1 MIYGY
6 SWPLFLRK
14 TMKNSTYIL
23 LFSFIISSCSN
34 DATNTTQN
42 KSQIR
47 IDNHID
53 SVSYAIGL
61 DVAMR
66 LEEQFKDIDHDM
78 LSKAIEDYTTG
89 NELFL
94 SDKERLAVIK
104 KYNDITV
111 PKYRMDKEK
120 LNIIEGG
127 KFLDENLTV
136 DGVIEHKSG
145 IQYKVIKEGS
155 GPKAKLTESVQIH
168 YTGKL
173 IDGTKFDSSYDR
185 GEPAVFP
192 VSRVV
197 PGFSQG
203 LQLMNIGST
212 YQLFIP
218 GHLGY
223 GQGDG
228 PGGPMAVMIFQVE
241 MLNIIEEPTQPIN

>member
-1 MIYGY
+1 MK
-6 SWPLFLRK
+6 K
-14 TMKNSTYIL
+14 TVLTIL
-23 LFSFIISSCSN
+23 LSILITSCSN
-34 DATNTTQN
+34 ETSKSSEN
-42 KSQIR
+42 KSQKR
-47 IDNHID
+47 IENHID

-78 LSKAIEDYTTG
+78 LSQAINDFTTG
-89 NELFL
+89 KELFL
-94 SDKERLAVIK
+94 SDKERLEVIK

-120 LNIIEGG
+120 LNIVEGG
-127 KFLDENLTV
+127 KFLDENLKV

-145 IQYKVIKEGS
+145 IQYKVIKEGT
-155 GPKAKLTESVQIH
+155 GPNPEPNDNVQIH
-168 YTGKL
+168 YKGTL

-203 LQLMNIGST
+203 LLLMNVGST
-212 YQLFIP
+212 YQFFIP

-228 PGGPMAVMIFQVE
+228 PGGPMAVMIFEVE
-241 MLNIIEEPTQPIN
+241 MLNIIKEPTQQ

>member
-1 MIYGY
+1 MK
-6 SWPLFLRK
+6 K
-14 TMKNSTYIL
+14 TVLTIL
-23 LFSFIISSCSN
+23 LSILITSCSN
-34 DATNTTQN
+34 ETS
-42 KSQIR
+42 KSSKNRSQKR
-47 IDNHID
+47 FENHID

-78 LSKAIEDYTTG
+78 LSQAINDFTTG
-89 NELFL
+89 KELFL

-120 LNIIEGG
+120 LNIVEGG
-127 KFLDENLTV
+127 KFLDENLKV

-145 IQYKVIKEGS
+145 IQYKVIKEGT
-155 GPKAKLTESVQIH
+155 GPNPEPNDNVQVH
-168 YTGKL
+168 YKGTL

-203 LQLMNIGST
+203 LLLMNVGST
-212 YQLFIP
+212 YQFFIP

-228 PGGPMAVMIFQVE
+228 PGGPMAVMIFEVE
-241 MLNIIEEPTQPIN
+241 MLNIIKEPSQQ

>member
-1 MIYGY
+1 MK
-6 SWPLFLRK
+6 K
-14 TMKNSTYIL
+14 TVLTIL
-23 LFSFIISSCSN
+23 LSILITSCSN
-34 DATNTTQN
+34 ETS
-42 KSQIR
+42 KSSKNRSQKR
-47 IDNHID
+47 IENHID

-78 LSKAIEDYTTG
+78 LSQAINDFTTG
-89 NELFL
+89 KELFL

-120 LNIIEGG
+120 LNIVEGG
-127 KFLDENLTV
+127 KFLDENLKV

-145 IQYKVIKEGS
+145 IQYKVIKEGT
-155 GPKAKLTESVQIH
+155 GPNPEPNDNVQVH
-168 YTGKL
+168 YKGTL

-203 LQLMNIGST
+203 LLLMNVGST
-212 YQLFIP
+212 YQFFIP

-228 PGGPMAVMIFQVE
+228 PGGPMAVMIFEVE
-241 MLNIIEEPTQPIN
+241 MLNIIKEPTQQ

>member
-1 MIYGY
+1 MK
-6 SWPLFLRK
+6 K
-14 TMKNSTYIL
+14 TVLTIL
-23 LFSFIISSCSN
+23 LSILITSCSN
-34 DATNTTQN
+34 ETS
-42 KSQIR
+42 KSSENRSQKR
-47 IDNHID
+47 IENHID

-66 LEEQFKDIDHDM
+66 LEEQFKDIDHGM
-78 LSKAIEDYTTG
+78 LSQAINDFTTG
-89 NELFL
+89 KELFL

-120 LNIIEGG
+120 LNIVEGG
-127 KFLDENLTV
+127 KFLDENLKV

-145 IQYKVIKEGS
+145 IQYKVIKEGT
-155 GPKAKLTESVQIH
+155 GPNPEPNDNVQVH
-168 YTGKL
+168 YKGTL

-203 LQLMNIGST
+203 LLLMNVGST
-212 YQLFIP
+212 YQFFIP

-228 PGGPMAVMIFQVE
+228 PGGPMAVMIFEVE
-241 MLNIIEEPTQPIN
+241 MLNIIKEPTQQ

>member
-1 MIYGY
+1 MK
-6 SWPLFLRK
+6 K
-14 TMKNSTYIL
+14 TVLTIL
-23 LFSFIISSCSN
+23 LSILITSCSN
-34 DATNTTQN
+34 ETSKSSEN
-42 KSQIR
+42 KSQKR
-47 IDNHID
+47 IENHID

-78 LSKAIEDYTTG
+78 LSQAINDFTTG
-89 NELFL
+89 KELFL

-120 LNIIEGG
+120 LNIVEGG
-127 KFLDENLTV
+127 KFLDENLRV

-145 IQYKVIKEGS
+145 IQYKVIKEGT
-155 GPKAKLTESVQIH
+155 GPNPEPNDNVQIH
-168 YTGKL
+168 YKGTL

-203 LQLMNIGST
+203 LLLMNVGST
-212 YQLFIP
+212 YQFFIP

-228 PGGPMAVMIFQVE
+228 PGGPMAVMIFEVE
-241 MLNIIEEPTQPIN
+241 MLNIIKEPTQQ

>member
-1 MIYGY
+1 MK
-6 SWPLFLRK
+6 K
-14 TMKNSTYIL
+14 TVLTLLLSIL
-23 LFSFIISSCSN
+23 ITSCSN
-34 DATNTTQN
+34 ETSKSSENT
-42 KSQIR
+42 SQKR
-47 IDNHID
+47 IENHID

-78 LSKAIEDYTTG
+78 LSQAINDFRTG
-89 NELFL
+89 KELFL

-104 KYNDITV
+104 KYNDLTV

-120 LNIIEGG
+120 LNIVEGG
-127 KFLDENLTV
+127 KFLDENLRV

-145 IQYKVIKEGS
+145 IQYKVIKEGT
-155 GPKAKLTESVQIH
+155 GPNPEPNDNVQIH
-168 YTGKL
+168 YKGTL

-203 LQLMNIGST
+203 LQLMNVGST
-212 YQLFIP
+212 YQFFIP

-228 PGGPMAVMIFQVE
+228 PGGPMAVMIFEVE
-241 MLNIIEEPTQPIN
+241 MLNIIKEPTQQ

>member
-1 MIYGY
+1 
-6 SWPLFLRK
+6 
-14 TMKNSTYIL
+14 MKNSTLIFL
-23 LFSFIISSCSN
+23 VSLFIISCS
-34 DATNTTQN
+34 DDSI
-42 KSQIR
+42 KESSIKR
-47 IDNHID
+47 FENHID

-66 LEEQFKDIDHDM
+66 IEEQFKDIDHDM
-78 LSKAIEDYTTG
+78 LSKAIDDYTAG

-94 SDKERLAVIK
+94 SDKERVAVIK

-111 PKYRMDKEK
+111 PKYKMDKEK

-127 KFLDENLTV
+127 KFLDENLKI
-136 DGVIEHKSG
+136 DGVIEHRSG

-155 GPKAKLTESVQIH
+155 GPKPMENESVEIH

-241 MLNIIEEPTQPIN
+241 MLNIINEPPQPIN

>member
-1 MIYGY
+1 MK
-6 SWPLFLRK
+6 K
-14 TMKNSTYIL
+14 TVLTIL
-23 LFSFIISSCSN
+23 LSILITSCSN
-34 DATNTTQN
+34 ETS
-42 KSQIR
+42 KSSENRSQKR
-47 IDNHID
+47 FDNHID

-61 DVAMR
+61 DVAIR

-78 LSKAIEDYTTG
+78 LSQAINDFTTG
-89 NELFL
+89 KELFL

-120 LNIIEGG
+120 LNIVEGG
-127 KFLDENLTV
+127 KFLDENLKV

-145 IQYKVIKEGS
+145 IQYKVIKEGT
-155 GPKAKLTESVQIH
+155 GPNPEPNDNVQVH
-168 YTGKL
+168 YKGTL

-203 LQLMNIGST
+203 LLLMNVGST
-212 YQLFIP
+212 YQFFIP

-228 PGGPMAVMIFQVE
+228 PGGPMAVMIFEVE
-241 MLNIIEEPTQPIN
+241 MLNIIKEPTQQ

>member
-1 MIYGY
+1 
-6 SWPLFLRK
+6 
-14 TMKNSTYIL
+14 MKNSTLIFL
-23 LFSFIISSCSN
+23 VSLFIISCS
-34 DATNTTQN
+34 DDSI
-42 KSQIR
+42 KESSIKR
-47 IDNHID
+47 FENHID

-66 LEEQFKDIDHDM
+66 IEEQFKDIDHDM
-78 LSKAIEDYTTG
+78 LSKAIDDYTAG

-111 PKYRMDKEK
+111 PKYKMDKEK

-127 KFLDENLTV
+127 KFLDENLKI
-136 DGVIEHKSG
+136 DGVIEHRSG

-155 GPKAKLTESVQIH
+155 GPKPMENESVEIH

-241 MLNIIEEPTQPIN
+241 MLNIINEPPQPIN

>member
-1 MIYGY
+1 
-6 SWPLFLRK
+6 
-14 TMKNSTYIL
+14 MKNSTLIFL
-23 LFSFIISSCSN
+23 VSLFIISCS
-34 DATNTTQN
+34 DDSIKETSI
-42 KSQIR
+42 KR
-47 IDNHID
+47 FENHID

-66 LEEQFKDIDHDM
+66 IEEQFKDIDHDM
-78 LSKAIEDYTTG
+78 LSKAIDDYTAG

-111 PKYRMDKEK
+111 PKYKMDKEK

-127 KFLDENLTV
+127 KFLDENLKI
-136 DGVIEHKSG
+136 DGVIEHRSG
-145 IQYKVIKEGS
+145 IQYKIIKEGS
-155 GPKAKLTESVQIH
+155 GPKPMENESVEIH

-241 MLNIIEEPTQPIN
+241 MLNIINEPPQPIN

>member
-1 MIYGY
+1 MK
-6 SWPLFLRK
+6 K
-14 TMKNSTYIL
+14 TVLTIL
-23 LFSFIISSCSN
+23 LSILITSCSN
-34 DATNTTQN
+34 ETS
-42 KSQIR
+42 KSSENRSQKR
-47 IDNHID
+47 IENHID
-53 SVSYAIGL
+53 SVSYASGL

-78 LSKAIEDYTTG
+78 LSQAINDFTTG
-89 NELFL
+89 KELFL

-120 LNIIEGG
+120 LNIVEGG
-127 KFLDENLTV
+127 KFLDENLKV

-145 IQYKVIKEGS
+145 IQYKVIKEGT
-155 GPKAKLTESVQIH
+155 GPNPEPNDNVQVH
-168 YTGKL
+168 YKGTL

-203 LQLMNIGST
+203 LLLMNVGST
-212 YQLFIP
+212 YQFFIP

-228 PGGPMAVMIFQVE
+228 PGGPMAVMIFEVE
-241 MLNIIEEPTQPIN
+241 MLNIIKEPTQQ

>member
-1 MIYGY
+1 
-6 SWPLFLRK
+6 
-14 TMKNSTYIL
+14 MKKAILTL
-23 LFSFIISSCSN
+23 LFSLLITSCSN
-34 DATNTTQN
+34 ETGKSSQTTTQ
-42 KSQIR
+42 KR
-47 IDNHID
+47 FENHID

-78 LSKAIEDYTTG
+78 LSQAINDFRTG
-89 NELFL
+89 KELFL

-104 KYNDITV
+104 KYNDLTV

-120 LNIIEGG
+120 LNIVEGG
-127 KFLDENLTV
+127 KFLDENLRV
-136 DGVIEHKSG
+136 EGVIEHKSG
-145 IQYKVIKEGS
+145 IQYKVIKEGT
-155 GPKAKLTESVQIH
+155 GPNPEPNDNVQIH
-168 YTGKL
+168 YKGTL

-203 LQLMNIGST
+203 LQLMNVGST
-212 YQLFIP
+212 YQFFIP

-228 PGGPMAVMIFQVE
+228 PGGPMAVMIFEVE
-241 MLNIIEEPTQPIN
+241 MLNIIKEPTQQ

>member
-1 MIYGY
+1 MK
-6 SWPLFLRK
+6 K
-14 TMKNSTYIL
+14 TVLTIL
-23 LFSFIISSCSN
+23 LSILITSCSN
-34 DATNTTQN
+34 ETS
-42 KSQIR
+42 KSSKNRSQKR
-47 IDNHID
+47 FENHID

-78 LSKAIEDYTTG
+78 LSQAINDFTTG
-89 NELFL
+89 KELFL

-120 LNIIEGG
+120 LNIVEGG
-127 KFLDENLTV
+127 KFLDENLKV

-145 IQYKVIKEGS
+145 IQYKVIKEGT
-155 GPKAKLTESVQIH
+155 GPNPEPNDNVQVH
-168 YTGKL
+168 YKGTL

-197 PGFSQG
+197 PVFSQG
-203 LQLMNIGST
+203 LLLMNVGST
-212 YQLFIP
+212 YQFFIP

-228 PGGPMAVMIFQVE
+228 PGGPMAVMIFEVE
-241 MLNIIEEPTQPIN
+241 MLNIIKEPTQQ

>member
-1 MIYGY
+1 MK
-6 SWPLFLRK
+6 K
-14 TMKNSTYIL
+14 TVLTIL
-23 LFSFIISSCSN
+23 LSILITSCSN
-34 DATNTTQN
+34 ETS
-42 KSQIR
+42 KSSENRSQKR
-47 IDNHID
+47 IENHID

-78 LSKAIEDYTTG
+78 LSQAINDFTTG
-89 NELFL
+89 KELFL

-120 LNIIEGG
+120 LNIVEGG
-127 KFLDENLTV
+127 KFLDENLKV

-145 IQYKVIKEGS
+145 IQYKVIKEGT
-155 GPKAKLTESVQIH
+155 GPNPEPNDNVQIH

-212 YQLFIP
+212 YQFFIP

-228 PGGPMAVMIFQVE
+228 PGGPMAVMIFEVE
-241 MLNIIEEPTQPIN
+241 MLNIIKEPTQQ

>member
-1 MIYGY
+1 MK
-6 SWPLFLRK
+6 K
-14 TMKNSTYIL
+14 TVLTIL
-23 LFSFIISSCSN
+23 LSILITSCSN
-34 DATNTTQN
+34 ETS
-42 KSQIR
+42 KSSENRSQKR
-47 IDNHID
+47 IENHID

-78 LSKAIEDYTTG
+78 LSQAINDFTTG
-89 NELFL
+89 KELFL

-120 LNIIEGG
+120 LNIVEGG
-127 KFLDENLTV
+127 KFLDENLNV

-145 IQYKVIKEGS
+145 IQYKVIKEGT
-155 GPKAKLTESVQIH
+155 GPNPEPNDNVQVH
-168 YTGKL
+168 YKGTL

-203 LQLMNIGST
+203 LLLMNVGST
-212 YQLFIP
+212 YQFFIP

-228 PGGPMAVMIFQVE
+228 PGGPMAVMIFEVE
-241 MLNIIEEPTQPIN
+241 MLNIIKEPTQQ

>member
-1 MIYGY
+1 
-6 SWPLFLRK
+6 
-14 TMKNSTYIL
+14 MKKAILTL
-23 LFSFIISSCSN
+23 LFSLLITSCSN
-34 DATNTTQN
+34 ETGKSSQTTTQ
-42 KSQIR
+42 KR
-47 IDNHID
+47 FENHID

-78 LSKAIEDYTTG
+78 LSQAINDFRTG
-89 NELFL
+89 KELFL

-104 KYNDITV
+104 KYNDLTV

-120 LNIIEGG
+120 LNIVEGG
-127 KFLDENLTV
+127 KFLDENLRV

-145 IQYKVIKEGS
+145 IQYKVIKEGT
-155 GPKAKLTESVQIH
+155 GPNPEPNDNVQIH
-168 YTGKL
+168 YKGTL

-203 LQLMNIGST
+203 LQLMNVGST
-212 YQLFIP
+212 YQFFIP

-228 PGGPMAVMIFQVE
+228 PGGPMAVMIFEVE
-241 MLNIIEEPTQPIN
+241 MLNIIKEPTQQ

>member
-1 MIYGY
+1 MK
-6 SWPLFLRK
+6 K
-14 TMKNSTYIL
+14 TVLTIL
-23 LFSFIISSCSN
+23 LSILITSCSN
-34 DATNTTQN
+34 ETS
-42 KSQIR
+42 KSSENRSQKR
-47 IDNHID
+47 IENHID

-78 LSKAIEDYTTG
+78 LSQAINDFTTG
-89 NELFL
+89 KELFL

-120 LNIIEGG
+120 LNIVEGG
-127 KFLDENLTV
+127 KFLDENLKV

-145 IQYKVIKEGS
+145 IQYKVIKEGT
-155 GPKAKLTESVQIH
+155 GPNPEPNDNVQIH
-168 YTGKL
+168 YKGTL

-203 LQLMNIGST
+203 LQLMNVGST
-212 YQLFIP
+212 YQFFIP

-228 PGGPMAVMIFQVE
+228 PGGPMAVMIFEVE
-241 MLNIIEEPTQPIN
+241 MLNIIKEPTQQ

>member
-1 MIYGY
+1 MK
-6 SWPLFLRK
+6 K
-14 TMKNSTYIL
+14 TVLTIL
-23 LFSFIISSCSN
+23 LSILITSCSN
-34 DATNTTQN
+34 ETS
-42 KSQIR
+42 KSSKNRSQKR
-47 IDNHID
+47 FENHID

-78 LSKAIEDYTTG
+78 LSQAINDFTTG
-89 NELFL
+89 KELFL

-120 LNIIEGG
+120 LNIVEGG
-127 KFLDENLTV
+127 KFLDENLNV

-145 IQYKVIKEGS
+145 IQYKVIKEGT
-155 GPKAKLTESVQIH
+155 GPNPEPNDNVQVH
-168 YTGKL
+168 YKGTL

-203 LQLMNIGST
+203 LLLMNVGST
-212 YQLFIP
+212 YQFFIP

-228 PGGPMAVMIFQVE
+228 PGGPMAVMIFEVE
-241 MLNIIEEPTQPIN
+241 MLNIIKEPTQQ

>member
-1 MIYGY
+1 MICRN
-6 SWPLFLRK
+6 SFPLFLRK
-14 TMKNSTYIL
+14 KMKKTVLTIL
-23 LFSFIISSCSN
+23 LSILITSCSN
-34 DATNTTQN
+34 ETS
-42 KSQIR
+42 KSSENRSQKR
-47 IDNHID
+47 IENHID

-78 LSKAIEDYTTG
+78 LSQAINDFTTG
-89 NELFL
+89 KELFL

-120 LNIIEGG
+120 LNIVEGG
-127 KFLDENLTV
+127 KFLDENLKV

-145 IQYKVIKEGS
+145 IQYKVIKEGT
-155 GPKAKLTESVQIH
+155 GPNPEPNDNVQVH
-168 YTGKL
+168 YKGTL

-203 LQLMNIGST
+203 LLLMNVGST
-212 YQLFIP
+212 YQFFIP

-228 PGGPMAVMIFQVE
+228 PGGPMAVMIFEVE
-241 MLNIIEEPTQPIN
+241 MLNIIKEPTQQ

>member
-1 MIYGY
+1 MK
-6 SWPLFLRK
+6 K
-14 TMKNSTYIL
+14 TVLTIL
-23 LFSFIISSCSN
+23 LSILITSCSN
-34 DATNTTQN
+34 ETS
-42 KSQIR
+42 KSSENISQKR
-47 IDNHID
+47 IENHID

-78 LSKAIEDYTTG
+78 LSQAINDFTTG
-89 NELFL
+89 KELFL

-120 LNIIEGG
+120 LNIVEGG
-127 KFLDENLTV
+127 KFLDENLKV

-145 IQYKVIKEGS
+145 IQYKVIKEGT
-155 GPKAKLTESVQIH
+155 GPNPEPNDNVQVH
-168 YTGKL
+168 YKGTL

-203 LQLMNIGST
+203 LLLMNVGST
-212 YQLFIP
+212 YQFFIP

-228 PGGPMAVMIFQVE
+228 PGGPMAVMIFEVE
-241 MLNIIEEPTQPIN
+241 MLNIIKEPTQQ

>member
-1 MIYGY
+1 MK
-6 SWPLFLRK
+6 K
-14 TMKNSTYIL
+14 TVLTIL
-23 LFSFIISSCSN
+23 LSILITSCSN
-34 DATNTTQN
+34 ETSKSSEN
-42 KSQIR
+42 KSQKR
-47 IDNHID
+47 IENHID

-78 LSKAIEDYTTG
+78 LSQAINDFTTG
-89 NELFL
+89 KELFL

-120 LNIIEGG
+120 LNIVEGG
-127 KFLDENLTV
+127 KFLDENLKV

-145 IQYKVIKEGS
+145 IQYKVIKEGT
-155 GPKAKLTESVQIH
+155 GPNPEPNDNVQVH
-168 YTGKL
+168 YKGTL

-203 LQLMNIGST
+203 LLLMNVGST
-212 YQLFIP
+212 YQFFIP

-228 PGGPMAVMIFQVE
+228 PGGPMAVMMYEVE
-241 MLNIIEEPTQPIN
+241 MLNIIKEPTQK

>member
-1 MIYGY
+1 MK
-6 SWPLFLRK
+6 K
-14 TMKNSTYIL
+14 TVLTIL
-23 LFSFIISSCSN
+23 LSMLITSCSN
-34 DATNTTQN
+34 ETS
-42 KSQIR
+42 KSSENRSQKR
-47 IDNHID
+47 IENHID

-78 LSKAIEDYTTG
+78 LSQAINDFTTG
-89 NELFL
+89 KELFL

-120 LNIIEGG
+120 LNIVEGG
-127 KFLDENLTV
+127 KFLDENLKV

-145 IQYKVIKEGS
+145 IQYKVIKEGT
-155 GPKAKLTESVQIH
+155 GPNPEPNDNVQVH
-168 YTGKL
+168 YKGTL

-203 LQLMNIGST
+203 LLLMNVGST
-212 YQLFIP
+212 YQFFIP

-228 PGGPMAVMIFQVE
+228 PGGPMAVMIFEVE
-241 MLNIIEEPTQPIN
+241 MLNIIKEPTQQ